1 MRTLMQSKTNR
12 NNRKVMK
19 RISVAMMLVL
29 LTMAILSGCTGAQ
42 GKTNKDYKGQTIF
55 GEVTKVSSDSLTIDV
70 GTSNMPDGGKSGAPQ
85 GQPPEKP
92 SDESSESKSDE
103 QSDSKSGEQSDSKPG
118 EKSDNKSGQ
127 PGEMPSM
134 IKKNGDTA
142 TIKVDS
148 ETEITKNQMGPMG
161 ASGADGNGGNQNGG
175 GQSGVP
181 QKPDNDANG
190 GTNDNGNNSQGEPP
204 QGEPPQKPDN
214 DTNGGSNN
222 DSSDQKGNNTNNNN
236 TQQVSAGPEQ
246 QGQPG
251 SGETISLSDISEGDI
266 VEITL
271 DDNGKT
277 TSIRVI
283 GSSSNSNGQGGGNSA
298 ASVEYTAVKTYES
311 DESVSGE
318 KVEST
323 GDDENALLVK
333 DGDVDFDDMTITRK
347 SGSSSGGDNASFYG
361 LSAAVL
367 GTGGNTYL
375 KNSKIT
381 TDADGGAGVFA
392 YGYGTVYVSDT
403 KIKTSNGASGGIHAA
418 GGGTL
423 YAWDLDVTT
432 AGQSSAA
439 IRSDRGGGTMVVDGG
454 DYTSTGNGSPAIY
467 STADITVNDADLTAK
482 GSEAICIEGKNS
494 IRLFDCSLSGNM
506 SDDEQNDCTWNVI
519 LYQSMSGDSEEG
531 TSVFHM
537 DGGDL
542 TAKNGGMF
550 YTTNTSSKFVLKDVD
565 IKYADENDFFLKAT
579 GNSNARG
586 WGQAGSNGADCDFT
600 AIDQDMEGDVIWD
613 SISTLDFYM
622 TDGSTLK
629 GAVVKDDSNAGDG
642 KSADDSD
649 SSKSDDSA
657 CNVYIDPDSTWTVT
671 GDSELTSLCNAG
683 TIKDA
688 DGKTVTIK
696 GTDGKVYEK
705 GTGKYTITVEK
716 YSTKDKTS
724 DADEIASWSDYET
737 EKPSQLA

>member
-1 MRTLMQSKTNR
+1 MITLMRSKTNR

-19 RISVAMMLVL
+19 RISVVMMLVL
-29 LTMAILSGCTGAQ
+29 LTMAIMSGCTSTQ

-70 GTSNMPDGGKSGAPQ
+70 GTSNMPDGGNNSAPQ
-85 GQPPEKP
+85 SQPPE
-92 SDESSESKSDE
+92 
-103 QSDSKSGEQSDSKPG
+103 QPG
-118 EKSDNKSGQ
+118 GQ
-127 PGEMPSM
+127 KGEMPSL
-134 IKKNGDTA
+134 IEKNGDTA

-148 ETEITKNQMGPMG
+148 DTEITKNQMGPNG
-161 ASGADGNGGNQNGG
+161 A
-175 GQSGVP
+175 
-181 QKPDNDANG
+181 
-190 GTNDNGNNSQGEPP
+190 P
-204 QGEPPQKPDN
+204 QGEPPEKP
-214 DTNGGSNN
+214 SNESN
-222 DSSDQKGNNTNNNN
+222 SDSDDQKGNNTNNNN
-236 TQQVSAGPEQ
+236 TQQVSAGPGQ

-277 TSIRVI
+277 TSIRVM
-283 GSSSNSNGQGGGNSA
+283 GSSSNGNGQGGGNSA
-298 ASVEYTAVKTYES
+298 DSVEYTAVKTYES

-323 GDDENALLVK
+323 GDDENALLIK
-333 DGDVDFDDMTITRK
+333 DGDVDFDDMTVTRK

-367 GTGGNTYL
+367 GTGGNTYM
-375 KNSKIT
+375 KNGKIT

-392 YGYGTVYVSDT
+392 YGDGTVYVADT
-403 KIKTSNGASGGIHAA
+403 TIKTSNGASGGIHAA

-439 IRSDRGGGTMVVDGG
+439 IRSDRGGGKMVVDGG

-531 TSVFHM
+531 TSIFQM

-565 IKYADENDFFLKAT
+565 IDFADENDFFLKAT

-600 AIDQDMEGDVIWD
+600 AIDQDMKGDVIWD

-629 GAVVKDDSNAGDG
+629 GAVVKDDSNAGD
-642 KSADDSD
+642 
-649 SSKSDDSA
+649 SKSDNSA
-657 CNVYIDPDSTWTVT
+657 CNVYIDSDSTWTVT
-671 GDSELTSLCNAG
+671 GDSEITSLCNAG

-705 GTGKYTITVEK
+705 GTGKYTITVER

-724 DADEIASWSDYET
+724 GADKIASWSDYET
-737 EKPSQLA
+737 EKPSKLA

>member
-1 MRTLMQSKTNR
+1 MRKEMRTLMRSKTNR
-12 NNRKVMK
+12 NHRKVMK
-19 RISVAMMLVL
+19 RISVVMMLVL

-70 GTSNMPDGGKSGAPQ
+70 GTSNMPDGQSGDNEAGQQNGQSPEQ
-85 GQPPEKP
+85 PDNQSDDNEAGQQNDQKDGQQNGQPPEQP
-92 SDESSESKSDE
+92 D
-103 QSDSKSGEQSDSKPG
+103 
-118 EKSDNKSGQ
+118 GQ
-127 PGEMPSM
+127 KGEMPSL
-134 IKKNGDTA
+134 IEKNGDTA
-142 TIKVDS
+142 TIKVDT

-161 ASGADGNGGNQNGG
+161 APGADGNGGQNGG
-175 GQSGVP
+175 GQNGAP
-181 QKPDNDANG
+181 QGEPPEKPDNDANG
-190 GTNDNGNNSQGEPP
+190 GTDDNSNNSQGEPL
-204 QGEPPQKPDN
+204 QGEPPEKPSDE
-214 DTNGGSNN
+214 SNS
-222 DSSDQKGNNTNNNN
+222 DSDDQKGE
-236 TQQVSAGPEQ
+236 A
-246 QGQPG
+246 
-251 SGETISLSDISEGDI
+251 ISLSDISEGDI

-283 GSSSNSNGQGGGNSA
+283 GSSSDGNGQGGGNSA
-298 ASVEYTAVKTYES
+298 ASVEYTAVKTYDS

-318 KVEST
+318 KVDST

-333 DGDVDFDDMTITRK
+333 DGDVDFDDMTITRQ

-392 YGYGTVYVSDT
+392 YGDGTVYVANT
-403 KIKTSNGASGGIHAA
+403 TIKTSNGASGGIHAA

-439 IRSDRGGGTMVVDGG
+439 IRSDRGGGKMVVDGG

-467 STADITVNDADLTAK
+467 LTADITVNDADLTAK

-506 SDDEQNDCTWNVI
+506 SDDKQNDCTWNVI

-531 TSVFHM
+531 TSVFQM

-565 IKYADENDFFLKAT
+565 IDYADENDFFLKAT

-600 AIDQDMEGDVIWD
+600 AIDQDMEGNVIWD

-642 KSADDSD
+642 KS
-649 SSKSDDSA
+649 DDSA
-657 CNVYIDPDSTWTVT
+657 CNVYIDSDSTWTVT

-688 DGKTVTIK
+688 DGNTVTIK

-705 GTGKYTITVEK
+705 GTSKYTITVEK
-716 YSTKDKTS
+716 YSTEDKTS
-724 DADEIASWSDYET
+724 GADEIASWSDYET